1 MDFDRRQL
9 EKLLSMDDESFAAL
23 ARSIASAAGASKMK
37 TEMMLSNPDA
47 LKRRIA
53 SVSAED
59 AQKLIDSAGKEKSEE
74 ILRLL
79 RERGVDLG
87 Q

>member
-1 MDFDRRQL
+1 MELNRKQL

-23 ARSIASAAGASKMK
+23 ARSIASAAGANKMK
-37 TEMMLSNPDA
+37 TEIMLSNPDL

-53 SVSAED
+53 EISAED
-59 AQKLIDSAGKEKSEE
+59 AQKLVESAGREKSEE
-74 ILRLL
+74 IMRLL